1 MAARTADDEP
11 SDDAGRDV
19 KGDEKG
25 FALGAGEI
33 SSPKGLLVALL
44 SGVPGRGVV
53 AVETP
58 ELPRY
63 CIVPSISCPQ
73 RKKATQ
79 RTKVY
84 IKY

>member
-63 CIVPSISCPQ
+63 CIVPSISCPPEEESD
-73 RKKATQ
+73 
-79 RTKVY
+79 TKNEGIY
-84 IKY
+84 